1 MATLPLFFWFP
12 FTWYS
17 SCPPISTK
25 AVCSSLSQVS
35 ETAITVNLF
44 LNCFKQFRF
53 LTDSNL
59 DFYCRNVWLITS
71 VLKLLLNYSL
81 VILTM
86 ALCVNEKVL
95 LGINIVFN
103 IMVSVISEFKCFQSS
118 ARCCIK
124 PSQGRNPRGWAVRYY
139 WKCQGQDP
147 GQIVYSSQP
156 TEADLCWKAAGGWT
170 NAVRL
175 QLIQGL
181 GIKRVPQHKCAVCL
195 KKF

>member
-1 MATLPLFFWFP
+1 MYMATLPLFFRFP

-17 SCPPISTK
+17 SCPPILTK

-103 IMVSVISEFKCFQSS
+103 IMVSVISEFKCFQSNS
-118 ARCCIK
+118 YSVLVVASNPYREETLDVE
-124 PSQGRNPRGWAVRYY
+124 PSDTTENVKA
-139 WKCQGQDP
+139 KIQD
-147 GQIVYSSQP
+147 
-156 TEADLCWKAAGGWT
+156 K
-170 NAVRL
+170 
-175 QLIQGL
+175 
-181 GIKRVPQHKCAVCL
+181 
-195 KKF
+195 